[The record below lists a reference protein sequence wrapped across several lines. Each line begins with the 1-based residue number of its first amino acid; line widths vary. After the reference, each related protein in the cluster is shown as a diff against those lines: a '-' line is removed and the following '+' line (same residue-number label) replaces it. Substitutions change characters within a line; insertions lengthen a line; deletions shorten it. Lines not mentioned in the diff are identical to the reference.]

1 MNYHAVESRLAP
13 VRSQLERTLAGI
25 SDADWTRSPAGGGW
39 SVAEV
44 IAHLIQ
50 VETVIHDAARKYL
63 GQEIRPLKRGLLPRL
78 IWPPIWLI
86 AWRELGFKRKSP
98 IPMDPALV
106 TNKADMLAK
115 FAARRSTT
123 LAFLKETMAE
133 GRDLGQY
140 HWKHPFF
147 GPLTFPE
154 WLRVIGY
161 HETRHTKQIR
171 EIVSSFQS

>member
-1 MNYHAVESRLAP
+1 MNYQAVESRLAP
-13 VRSQLERTLAGI
+13 VRAEMERTLAGI
-25 SDADWTRSPAGGGW
+25 SESDWTRKPASGGW

-50 VETVIHDAARKYL
+50 VEAVIHDAARKYL
-63 GQEIRPLKRGLLPRL
+63 AQDVRPLKRTPLPSPF
-78 IWPPIWLI
+78 WPPIWLI

-98 IPMDPALV
+98 IPLDPALV
-106 TNKADMLAK
+106 TSKADMLAK
-115 FAARRSTT
+115 FTARRAAT
-123 LAFLKETMAE
+123 LAYLKETMAE
-133 GRDLGQY
+133 GRDLRHY

-154 WLRVIGY
+154 WLHVIGY